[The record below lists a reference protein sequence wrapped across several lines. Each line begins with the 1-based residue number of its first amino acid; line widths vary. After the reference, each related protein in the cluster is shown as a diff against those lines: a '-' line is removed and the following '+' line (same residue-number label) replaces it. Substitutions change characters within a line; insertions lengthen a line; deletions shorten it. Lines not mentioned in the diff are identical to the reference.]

1 VTASS
6 RFLDQTIRGW
16 LASLT
21 PEQREQFVDTMFE
34 LLTVEEADTLQDLG
48 KLWLT
53 NTGDMLKTLR
63 NVDEETAN
71 MIRQTLKLLAQNMG
85 RSVQQLIFT
94 RPSLEKLPRKEKLDL
109 SVLEQNWAKLPQLF
123 QKKEKTPQHHV
134 IEKHKK

>member
-1 VTASS
+1 
-6 RFLDQTIRGW
+6 
-16 LASLT
+16 
-21 PEQREQFVDTMFE
+21 M
-34 LLTVEEADTLQDLG
+34 
-48 KLWLT
+48 
-53 NTGDMLKTLR
+53 
-63 NVDEETAN
+63 DEEPAN

>member
-1 VTASS
+1 M
-6 RFLDQTIRGW
+6 
-16 LASLT
+16 T

-94 RPSLEKLPRKEKLDL
+94 RPSLGKTAAQRKIG
-109 SVLEQNWAKLPQLF
+109 S
-123 QKKEKTPQHHV
+123 
-134 IEKHKK
+134 